1 MVNRSG
7 QRARRWVRRAL
18 DRLEQEGRGKP
29 LITLNLAARWHAP
42 SPDAQR
48 NDPSL
53 LLIEASLPFP
63 NS

>member
-1 MVNRSG
+1 MVNRPG
-7 QRARRWVRRAL
+7 LRARRWVRRAL
-18 DRLEQEGRGKP
+18 DRLEQEGSGKP

-53 LLIEASLPFP
+53 LLIEASLPVP